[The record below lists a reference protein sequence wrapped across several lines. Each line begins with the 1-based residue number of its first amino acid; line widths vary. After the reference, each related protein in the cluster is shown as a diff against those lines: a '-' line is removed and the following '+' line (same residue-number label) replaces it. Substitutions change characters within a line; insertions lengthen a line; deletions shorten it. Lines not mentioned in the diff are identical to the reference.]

1 MNNEEL
7 TKKVIELD
15 ERATSHTEQ
24 IKTLFK
30 QSGEIKDIAKSVHEL
45 ATTVRLLASNQERSN
60 KKMDKISSEIE
71 EIKEKPAKRW
81 ESVVT
86 NVIVA
91 IITAL
96 ITYALT
102 AAGLK

>member
-1 MNNEEL
+1 M
-7 TKKVIELD
+7 KVPAVSMPSTFKMEAAPIS
-15 ERATSHTEQ
+15 ATSSSLLYSSLPKMC
-24 IKTLFK
+24 IR
-30 QSGEIKDIAKSVHEL
+30 D
-45 ATTVRLLASNQERSN
+45 RLLASNQERSN
-60 KKMDKISSEIE
+60 KKMAKISSEIE